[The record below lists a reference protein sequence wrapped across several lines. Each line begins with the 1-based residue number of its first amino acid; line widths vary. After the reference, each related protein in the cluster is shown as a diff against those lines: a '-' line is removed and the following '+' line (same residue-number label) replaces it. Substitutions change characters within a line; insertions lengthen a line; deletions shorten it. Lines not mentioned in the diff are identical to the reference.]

1 MSIRHRN
8 QHKKAP
14 FGQIRGNLRVKIFFK
29 ILNAVDLKMLDMF
42 LKYINSYYD
51 ISNHPVALDMSEI
64 KLPLRTKMTDYH
76 QGREPLA

>member
-1 MSIRHRN
+1 MI
-8 QHKKAP
+8 KA
-14 FGQIRGNLRVKIFFK
+14 FILTSH
-29 ILNAVDLKMLDMF
+29 LNAWNNEMIQRFVF

-76 QGREPLA
+76 QGREPLAWA

>member
-1 MSIRHRN
+1 MIQR
-8 QHKKAP
+8 
-14 FGQIRGNLRVKIFFK
+14 FV
-29 ILNAVDLKMLDMF
+29 F

-76 QGREPLA
+76 KGREPLA